1 MDVTR
6 TFEKASDLKKTNAHR
21 QERYFELSVQALVS
35 GATAKGKEF
44 EERTKIASISS
55 QEASFWL
62 KEKVTIGTRIN
73 MCLEIPKTLI
83 LESHLALMISGD
95 VIFVQSETNS
105 RKKQLVIIRLD
116 RTYKIKKTSWDRKS
130 GQLHLL

>member
-1 MDVTR
+1 MDMTR
-6 TFEKASDLKKTNAHR
+6 TLDKASDPKKTNGLK
-21 QERYFELSVQALVS
+21 QERYFELSVAALVS
-35 GATAKGKEF
+35 GASAKGEEF
-44 EERTKIASISS
+44 EERTKISSISS

-83 LESHLALMISGD
+83 LESHLNLMISGE

-105 RKKQLVIIRLD
+105 KKKQLVIIRLD
-116 RTYKIKKTSWDRKS
+116 RSYKIQKTS
-130 GQLHLL
+130 